1 MIVLGDR
8 HSGKSYLIE
17 TIANSIKGSSGSGN
31 NVGEKRGRSQESN
44 LSRKRKGHIKSSV
57 KTNKKWKEDEG
68 SQSSSKSSQSSS
80 NKLRLGFKKTEGY
93 SRNGSLDKDI
103 IKTSYFEKLNS

>member
-8 HSGKSYLIE
+8 RSGKSSLIE
-17 TIANSIKGSSGSGN
+17 IIANTIKGSSASN
-31 NVGEKRGRSQESN
+31 SVGEKRGRSQESN
-44 LSRKRKGHIKSSV
+44 SSRKRKGHIKSSI

>member
-8 HSGKSYLIE
+8 RSGKSSLIE
-17 TIANSIKGSSGSGN
+17 TIANTIKGSSGSN